1 MVKLLPLFK
10 KERECGTCTKCC
22 EGWNVFNIQGKSIKP
37 GKPCSFVEEGKGC
50 TIYKGNYIS
59 TSDKKPDV
67 KTGKTYTDDKGVVYD
82 VYLNSKSKP
91 YVIRKSKKTGKEYK
105 QYLKLE
111 S

>member
-1 MVKLLPLFK
+1 MKKFLTLAIIIASMSSYGQTKVK
-10 KERECGTCTKCC
+10 
-22 EGWNVFNIQGKSIKP
+22 IDS
-37 GKPCSFVEEGKGC
+37 
-50 TIYKGNYIS
+50 KGNYIS

-67 KTGKTYTDDKGVVYD
+67 KTGKTFTDEKGVVYD

>member
-1 MVKLLPLFK
+1 MKKLFFLAVLAATMSCNGQTKVKVDS
-10 KERECGTCTKCC
+10 E
-22 EGWNVFNIQGKSIKP
+22 
-37 GKPCSFVEEGKGC
+37 
-50 TIYKGNYIS
+50 GNYIS